1 MTAQLHSRTR
11 TYPLW
16 HPAVLTSALAGVI
29 NIILFVAVDAAGV
42 EFAIDRGSA
51 SAPMELNVGH
61 VAVTTVLAL
70 VVGWGAAA
78 LARRRGRPGLA
89 TVAVVGGVVAAVS
102 AVFPLVTDADLG
114 ARLTLAAMHLV
125 TGACF
130 VVGIERLRRAEG
142 GLR

>member
-11 TYPLW
+11 TDPLW
-16 HPAVLTSALAGVI
+16 HPAVLTSALAGAI

-42 EFAIDRGSA
+42 EFAVDRGSA
-51 SAPMELNVGH
+51 SVPMELNVGH

-78 LARRRGRPGLA
+78 LARRRGRAGLA
-89 TVAVVGGVVAAVS
+89 AVAVVGGVVAAVS

>member
-11 TYPLW
+11 TDPLW
-16 HPAVLTSALAGVI
+16 HPAVLTSALAGAI

-42 EFAIDRGSA
+42 EFAVDRGSG

-70 VVGWGAAA
+70 VVGWGVAA

-89 TVAVVGGVVAAVS
+89 AVAVVGGVVAAVS

-125 TGACF
+125 TGGCF
-130 VVGIERLRRAEG
+130 VVGIERVRRAEG